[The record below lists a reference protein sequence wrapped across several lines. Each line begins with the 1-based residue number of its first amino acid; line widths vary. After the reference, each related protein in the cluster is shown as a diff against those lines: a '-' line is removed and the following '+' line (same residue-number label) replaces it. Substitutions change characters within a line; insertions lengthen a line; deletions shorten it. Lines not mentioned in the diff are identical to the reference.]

1 MLILRYKV
9 PDMMNKTRVASLTPI
24 GSLSMTDRVE
34 NILREYFAENKF
46 KPGDPLPNEIDI
58 ASQLNVSRNVVR
70 EALSRLR
77 MLGMVEARPRRGMVM
92 AQPDLLAGL
101 EKVLNPLILSIDNLK
116 DIFEMR
122 LILEMGIAE
131 FLFARKTKKQVDE
144 LEALV
149 KEQKDIFMP
158 TKEEEV
164 AFHGKLY
171 EMTGNETFLRFQT
184 LLMPVFDHVF
194 SEYYDRG
201 LKVEIPRPVIHQDLV
216 EILKNGTAGEFRN
229 AMYTHLL
236 PYYVS
241 GHITPGS
248 KNQ

>member
-1 MLILRYKV
+1 MAKNSVSPLEPL
-9 PDMMNKTRVASLTPI
+9 

-34 NILREYFAENKF
+34 NNLRAYFAENKF
-46 KPGDPLPNEIDI
+46 KPGDPLPNEIEI

-77 MLGMVEARPRRGMVM
+77 MLGMIEARPRRGMII

-131 FLFARKTKKQVDE
+131 FLFARKTKKDIRE
-144 LEALV
+144 LEAIV
-149 KEQKDIFMP
+149 AEQTDKLMP
-158 TKEEEV
+158 SRQDEIV
-164 AFHGKLY
+164 FHGKLY
-171 EMTGNETFLRFQT
+171 EMTGNETFTRFQT
-184 LLMPVFDHVF
+184 LLLPVFDYVF
-194 SEYYDRG
+194 SEYYDKG
-201 LKVEIPRPVIHQDLV
+201 VKVEISEPVIHQDLV
-216 EILKNGTAGEFRN
+216 EILKTGTPDEFRK

-236 PYYVS
+236 PYYLS
-241 GHITPGS
+241 GHIVNRANSP
-248 KNQ
+248 KK

>member
-1 MLILRYKV
+1 MSRNSVSPLV
-9 PDMMNKTRVASLTPI
+9 PL

-46 KPGDPLPNEIDI
+46 KPGDALPNETDI
-58 ASQLNVSRNVVR
+58 AAQLNVSRNVVR

-77 MLGMVEARPRRGMVM
+77 MLGMIEARPRRGMII

-131 FLFARKTKKQVDE
+131 FLFARKTKKDIEE

-149 KEQKDIFMP
+149 MSQKDAFVP
-158 TKEEEV
+158 SKEEEV

-171 EMTGNETFLRFQT
+171 EMTGNETFTRFQT

-194 SEYYDRG
+194 SEYYDKG
-201 LKVEIPRPVIHQDLV
+201 AKVSIPNPVIHRDLV
-216 EILKNGTAGEFRN
+216 EVLKNGNSDDFRK
-229 AMYTHLL
+229 AMYTHLQ
-236 PYYVS
+236 PYYIS
-241 GHITPGS
+241 GHIMPRGRS
-248 KNQ
+248 